1 MQSFSDLAP
10 HKSREDKFEG
20 RRGGSNR
27 TTSELVLDYRIRE
40 IKFTGVAQVGFIIS
54 LLLHPLQHL
63 SVSVNLGRGSC
74 RLNFRSCTN
83 WFRAMVGM
91 EIDSPSERD
100 SLLPPR
106 DRIVQR
112 LSVHGIPQVYLQQFQ
127 LGLSAF
133 VRDNKCMISEIVSSI
148 LPTILDLIEAQM
160 LPNTEL
166 GVSGNISVK
175 ELSEESILWLQ
186 WLMFDGDPQESMSSL
201 AQSGDGQ
208 RAVCGAV
215 WGQNDLA
222 YRCRTCE
229 QDPTCAI
236 CVPCFQNGN
245 HKDHDYNIMYTGG
258 GCCDCGDET
267 AWKKEGFCSEHK
279 GTEQIRPLPQEL
291 ANSIGPI
298 LDPLL
303 LCWKDNVTLVEH
315 KHVED
320 ADHGDAYK
328 KAADG
333 LSSAILQML
342 IDFCNCSESLLS
354 FISRR
359 LTACSGLLDVLLNA
373 EKLLDKEVVKRLHEL
388 LLKLLGD
395 PLFKYDFAKIFIQ
408 YYPTIVKEMI
418 KDSSDS
424 YMERDPMLATFS
436 VQIFTVPT
444 LTMRLVTEVD
454 LLSVLLGCLKDLF
467 LSCVDAGGHLQASK
481 WANMYE
487 PTVRLIEDFR
497 YAMSHQEVPA
507 YVTCERPD
515 ISKNWIFLLRLVQGT
530 DAQKR
535 VTGLH
540 TEEENENLHAPFA
553 LGQCLGNVNA
563 LLVGGAFYVD
573 KIGCID
579 KQGPG
584 DIDRQRHAKVGRVSQ
599 ESLAS
604 RTGAFVA
611 LRFNETHSDG
621 ENGMCFPSSVVWLI
635 SECLK
640 TIECWLRLEIES
652 LSYSSS
658 FGIATASASNIL
670 ALRKKLFRV
679 RKGPNII
686 NRASVTR
693 MDMDGEEVPVT
704 GDINERFGMASMPE
718 AERDGV
724 SHTSDSLY
732 KGETNEL
739 FPEYSYSTRVSND
752 TLMEVEHGRES
763 AAFSILKMTDWPAIN
778 CDVGSQ
784 AISFHIPLHRLLSV
798 LLRKALEACC
808 HVIELPHM
816 TNGTTTT
823 IPIHNHDFFR
833 KALAGL
839 HPYGF
844 SAFIM
849 EHPLQL
855 RVFCAQV
862 RAGMWRKNGDTPILS
877 SEWYR
882 SVQGLEQ
889 GLESDLFLLQ
899 CCAALAPPD
908 SFVQRVLERYKL
920 LNYMSLNL
928 ADYNEY
934 EPVLVQEMLTLFIQI
949 VKERRFCG
957 SSITEN
963 LRRELV
969 YRLVIG
975 DATHSQLVKSLPRDL
990 SKSDKL
996 QNAVDMFAVYCNPS
1010 GMKQGKYSLRKAY
1023 WKDLD
1028 LYHPRW
1034 NSRDLQVAEERY
1046 FRFCKI
1052 SALNAQLPRWT
1063 PIFEPLASVCRIAT
1077 SKMVLQIVRVVFF
1090 YAYFSERSSVS
1101 RAPDAVLITALH
1113 LVSLALDICET
1124 QQLFDTDDP
1133 LPILTSASEEFD
1145 MGSSSASVFWKNQS
1159 MLSLLVSL
1167 MRKYKEQNDDVYSET
1182 RQCNISSLIEVLLK
1196 KFAQLNA
1203 NCMSELKRLAPGVV
1217 CNVPQVNSI
1226 AENLTFT
1233 SDIDERKLKA
1243 RQHQAA
1249 VLEKMKA
1256 EQSKFIESLSSNNV
1270 EQESY
1275 KQKESRPKVNN
1286 LREDSVPV
1294 CSLCHDPD
1302 SGSPLCLLTLLQ
1314 KSRLASLVD
1323 RGAPAWENAEQS
1335 HKEVS
1340 SAGKLKL
1347 IDSAGP
1353 YTSSPV
1359 QLVQITGPEVNYD
1372 VEPTD
1377 VDTFLDFIR
1386 DRIPDIGNFQL
1397 PKVSHDA
1404 AKDSSC
1410 CLELMENYLFHS
1422 IIEDIQE
1429 TQSYSHS
1436 ASGEQNC
1443 STSPAID
1450 SNISKNSGSV
1460 LREYVACLS
1469 RISSKHQN
1477 SSLYDILHLGNLSS
1491 KSKGTIT
1498 RIVRFGPK
1506 DCDGVHISSCGHA
1519 VHQDCHERY
1528 LASLKQRNIRRLG
1541 FEGGHIID
1549 PDLGELLCPVCRR
1562 FANSVLPAVPG
1573 PADKSGKHVQV
1584 SFKIAEVSNIF
1595 QLPLALS
1602 LLQSADKK
1610 VGHGRFLKM
1619 SFGNLRETI
1628 EPALEPTMRKLYT
1641 LHYPHNYNDLSASG
1655 RLSKSL
1661 VLWDTLR
1668 YSLVS
1673 TEIAARGRVW
1683 ASSANSSLEALYRE
1697 LHSSSGFVLPSL
1709 LHVAKSSCSLSSIEV
1724 LLRFRG
1730 IQLLARSICF
1740 GMSED
1745 STLSNSDKR
1754 RGSLKLE
1761 HTESGESFPDIQF
1774 WKRAAD
1780 PILAHDPFSSLMWV
1794 IFCLPSSFMQSSEFF
1809 IPLMHLFYVVSV
1821 IQSLITCYSKDFFDA
1836 SHFSDS
1842 LPCDLCKVMGES
1854 SPVKKYF
1861 VSNHIDPCCHPKD
1874 MIRRLTFPFLRRC
1887 ALLWKLLQSSTTA
1900 FFDTSNVWEGLNPHA
1915 KTDTLEVDNANYFK
1929 MELDGIRELEDLF
1942 HISSFEL
1949 ILKDEVVHSLALK
1962 WCKHFCDGLR
1972 DNRCGG
1978 ILYYTPAI
1986 PFKLM
1991 HLPRIYQDLL
2001 QRYVKVKCSE
2011 CKSVPE
2017 EPALCL
2023 LCGKLCSLSCKYSCR
2038 ASRCLNHAASC
2049 GAGIGVFL
2057 LVRKTTIL
2065 LQRSSRQA
2073 FWPSPYLDAF
2083 GEEDI
2088 DMYRGKPL
2096 FLNIERY
2103 AALTYLVASH
2113 GLDRSS
2119 EVLRQTTI
2127 SVFGTD

>member
-1 MQSFSDLAP
+1 MA
-10 HKSREDKFEG
+10 
-20 RRGGSNR
+20 
-27 TTSELVLDYRIRE
+27 
-40 IKFTGVAQVGFIIS
+40 
-54 LLLHPLQHL
+54 
-63 SVSVNLGRGSC
+63 
-74 RLNFRSCTN
+74 
-83 WFRAMVGM
+83 GM
-91 EIDSPSERD
+91 GIDSPPERD
-100 SLLPPR
+100 NLLPPR

-112 LSVHGIPQVYLQQFQ
+112 LAVHGIPQVYLQQFQ
-127 LGLSAF
+127 LGLVAF

-148 LPTILDLIEAQM
+148 LPTILDLMEAQM
-160 LPNTEL
+160 LPNTEHA
-166 GVSGNISVK
+166 GVSDEFSIK
-175 ELSEESILWLQ
+175 ELFEESILWLQ
-186 WLMFDGDPQESMSSL
+186 WLMFDGDPQISLSNL

-215 WGQNDLA
+215 WGHKDLA

-229 QDPTCAI
+229 HDPTCAI

-267 AWKKEGFCSEHK
+267 AWKKEGFCSDHK

-291 ANSIGPI
+291 ANSIGPV
-298 LDPLL
+298 LDHLL
-303 LCWKDNVTLVEH
+303 FCWKEKVISVEY
-315 KHVED
+315 KHGED
-320 ADHGDAYK
+320 ADHGDVYK
-328 KAADG
+328 KAANG
-333 LSSAILQML
+333 LSSAIIQML

-359 LTACSGLLDVLLNA
+359 LMTCSGLPDVLLKA
-373 EKLLDKEVVKRLHEL
+373 EKLLDMEVVKRLHEL

-408 YYPTIVKEMI
+408 YYPYIVKEMI
-418 KDSSDS
+418 KDSSDFL
-424 YMERDPMLATFS
+424 ERDLKLATFS

-467 LSCVDAGGHLQASK
+467 LSCADADGHLQASN
-481 WANMYE
+481 WANIYE
-487 PTVRLIEDFR
+487 ATIRLIEDFR
-497 YAMSHQEVPA
+497 YVMSHQEVPA
-507 YVTCERPD
+507 YVACERPD
-515 ISKNWIFLLRLVQGT
+515 ISKNWIFLLRLVQGM
-530 DAQKR
+530 DAQKI

-540 TEEENENLHAPFA
+540 TEEENENLIAPFV

-563 LLVGGAFYVD
+563 LLVEGAFYVD
-573 KIGCID
+573 KNGCLD
-579 KQGPG
+579 KQGPL

-599 ESLAS
+599 ESFAS
-604 RTGAFVA
+604 RTGVLEFSQ
-611 LRFNETHSDG
+611 FNETDFDG
-621 ENGMCFPSSVVWLI
+621 ENGMCFPSSIVWLI

-640 TIECWLRLEIES
+640 AIECCLKPEIES
-652 LSYSSS
+652 LSYLSS
-658 FGIATASASNIL
+658 FGGVATTSASNF
-670 ALRKKLFRV
+670 ALRKKSV
-679 RKGPNII
+679 RNKKVPNIV
-686 NRASVTR
+686 NRTSMTR
-693 MDMDGEEVPVT
+693 MDMDGEEVAVT
-704 GDINERFGMASMPE
+704 RDSNERFGRASMLE

-724 SHTSDSLY
+724 SHSNDSLY
-732 KGETNEL
+732 IGETNEL
-739 FPEYSYSTRVSND
+739 FPERSYSTRFSDD
-752 TLMEVEHGRES
+752 TLMEVEYGRES
-763 AAFSILKMTDWPAIN
+763 ATFGILKMNDWPAIN
-778 CDVGSQ
+778 YDVGSQ
-784 AISFHIPLHRLLSV
+784 AISFHIPLHRLLSA

-808 HVIELPHM
+808 HVIELPHK

-823 IPIHNHDFFR
+823 TFPIHNQDFFR
-833 KALAGL
+833 NALAGL
-839 HPYGF
+839 HPCDF

-849 EHPLQL
+849 EHPLRL

-862 RAGMWRKNGDTPILS
+862 RAGMWRKNGDAPILS

-882 SVQGLEQ
+882 SVQWLEHGLEC
-889 GLESDLFLLQ
+889 DLFLLQ

-908 SFVQRVLERYKL
+908 SFVQRVLERYGL
-920 LNYMSLNL
+920 SNYMSLNL

-934 EPVLVQEMLTLFIQI
+934 EPVLVQEMLTLFIHI

-957 SSITEN
+957 SSTIEN

-996 QNAVDMFAVYCNPS
+996 QNTVDMLAVYCNPS

-1023 WKDLD
+1023 WKELD

-1034 NSRDLQVAEERY
+1034 SSRDLQVAEERY
-1046 FRFCKI
+1046 FRFCNV

-1063 PIFEPLASVCRIAT
+1063 PIFEPLASICRIAT

-1090 YAYFSERSSVS
+1090 YAYFSERSTAS

-1124 QQLFDTDDP
+1124 QQLFLTDDTVP
-1133 LPILTSASEEFD
+1133 MLTSASEEFD
-1145 MGSSSASVFWKNQS
+1145 MGTSSASAFWKNQS

-1167 MRKYKEQNDDVYSET
+1167 MRKYREQNDDVYSET
-1182 RQCNISSLIEVLLK
+1182 RHCNISSLIETLLK

-1203 NCMSELKRLAPGVV
+1203 TCMSELKRLAPDVV
-1217 CNVPQVNSI
+1217 CNVPQLNSTAQNFACI
-1226 AENLTFT
+1226 

-1243 RQHQAA
+1243 RQRQAA

-1256 EQSKFIESLSSNNV
+1256 EQSKFIESLSSNDF

-1275 KQKESRPKVNN
+1275 KQKESLPKIDV
-1286 LREDSVPV
+1286 REESVPV

-1302 SGSPLCLLTLLQ
+1302 SGSPLCLLILVQ
-1314 KSRLASLVD
+1314 KSRLASFVD
-1323 RGAPAWENAEQS
+1323 RGPPDWKNAEQS
-1335 HKEVS
+1335 HKEAR

-1347 IDSAGP
+1347 IDSSDP
-1353 YTSSPV
+1353 FTSSPL
-1359 QLVQITGPEVNYD
+1359 QLVQITAPEVDYD
-1372 VEPTD
+1372 VELAD
-1377 VDTFLDFIR
+1377 VDMFLEFIR
-1386 DRIPDIGNFQL
+1386 DQIPDIGNFQL
-1397 PKVSHDA
+1397 AKVSHDA
-1404 AKDSSC
+1404 AKDSSF
-1410 CLELMENYLFHS
+1410 CLELIENYLFHS
-1422 IIEDIQE
+1422 IIDDMHE
-1429 TQSYSHS
+1429 TLACSHS
-1436 ASGEQNC
+1436 ASGEQNFL
-1443 STSPAID
+1443 TSPVVD
-1450 SNISKNSGSV
+1450 SNISKDSGSV

-1469 RISSKHQN
+1469 IISSKQH
-1477 SSLYDILHLGNLSS
+1477 SSMYDVLHFGNLSS
-1491 KSKGTIT
+1491 KSKGKIT
-1498 RIVRFGPK
+1498 RIIKFDPK
-1506 DCDGVHISSCGHA
+1506 DCDGIHISSCGHA

-1562 FANSVLPAVPG
+1562 FANSVLSAVSG
-1573 PADKSGKHVQV
+1573 PVDKSLKHERV
-1584 SFKIAEVSNIF
+1584 SPSIAEVSNIL

-1602 LLQSADKK
+1602 LLRSADKK
-1610 VGHGRFLKM
+1610 VGNGGFLKM
-1619 SFGNLRETI
+1619 SFGKLRETI
-1628 EPALEPTMRKLYT
+1628 EPVLEPTLRKLYT
-1641 LHYPHNYNDLSASG
+1641 LYYPHNYNELSASG
-1655 RLSKSL
+1655 RLSHSL
-1661 VLWDTLR
+1661 VLWETLR

-1673 TEIAARGRVW
+1673 TEIAARGRLR
-1683 ASSANSSLEALYRE
+1683 ASPTSSTLEALYSE
-1697 LHSSSGFVLPSL
+1697 LHSSSGFIMPL
-1709 LHVAKSSCSLSSIEV
+1709 LLRVAKSTCSSSSIGA

-1745 STLSNSDKR
+1745 NTLSNSDKQ
-1754 RGSLKLE
+1754 RGSLNLD
-1761 HTESGESFPDIQF
+1761 HTESGDSFPDIQF

-1780 PILAHDPFSSLMWV
+1780 PVLAHDPFSSLMWV
-1794 IFCLPSSFMQSSEFF
+1794 LFCLPSSFMQSSEFF
-1809 IPLMHLFYVVSV
+1809 IPLMHLFYAVSV

-1842 LPCDLCKVMGES
+1842 LLCDLCKMMGES

-1861 VSNHIDPCCHPKD
+1861 VSNYIDRCCDPKD

-1887 ALLWKLLQSSTTA
+1887 ALLWKLLQSSTTVL
-1900 FFDTSNVWEGLNPHA
+1900 FDTSHVWEGLNPHA
-1915 KTDTLEVDNANYFK
+1915 KTDTLEVDNANYLR

-1942 HISSFEL
+1942 HVSSFEL
-1949 ILKDEVVHSLALK
+1949 ILKDEIVHSLALK
-1962 WCKHFCDGLR
+1962 WCKHFCDELR
-1972 DNRCGG
+1972 ANRCGG
-1978 ILYYTPAI
+1978 ILYYTPAV

-1991 HLPRIYQDLL
+1991 QLPRIYQDLL

-2023 LCGKLCSLSCKYSCR
+2023 LCGKLCSPSWKSCCR
-2038 ASRCLNHAASC
+2038 PSRCLNHAVSC

-2083 GEEDI
+2083 GEEDN

-2096 FLNIERY
+2096 FLNMERY

-2113 GLDRSS
+2113 GLDRTS

-2127 SVFGTD
+2127 SVFGSD